1 MLNKGVIVMAGRP
14 PKPASEKKIR
24 EAVYFDPHLLEWLRD
39 LAEREKVTVS
49 VVVNRLVEKAKEARA

>member
-1 MLNKGVIVMAGRP
+1 MTKAFSIR
-14 PKPASEKKIR
+14 ASRSR
-24 EAVYFDPHLLEWLRD
+24 EAVYFEPHLLEWLRD